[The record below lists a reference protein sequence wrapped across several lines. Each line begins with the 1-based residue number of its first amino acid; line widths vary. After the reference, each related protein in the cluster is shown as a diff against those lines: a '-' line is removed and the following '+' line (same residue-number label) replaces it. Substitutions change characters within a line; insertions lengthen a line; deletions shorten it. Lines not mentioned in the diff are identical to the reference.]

1 MLEDSRE
8 QEHVGSDSQVGRAP
22 LCLPSDTNEET
33 DRSRDR
39 SFVFF
44 ATSCQ
49 GDLDMAVTIAAAN
62 DAREFDNNDLSSTF
76 ISEVSFAV
84 EYIQAQRSSVADIQI
99 LIEEAAV

>member
-76 ISEVSFAV
+76 ISEVPWSHLLLSIYRLSAH
-84 EYIQAQRSSVADIQI
+84 QL
-99 LIEEAAV
+99 LIFKF